1 MNSVPGIGIIYIL
14 LRVLILTE
22 SLTVKKKFLYLA
34 LAMAS
39 LSTQWASAAYQS
51 VVVHRRDGSALQI
64 GLDRAVTAKI
74 SDGALVFTS
83 SLGYVSLPA
92 DEVWHWAFSTAEAPG
107 DVWSGIED
115 AAAGE
120 AAIICSDGR
129 LELRGL
135 PEGTGTSLYALDGR
149 LVAASDAAADG
160 TCLFDTASLPC
171 GIYLLTYG
179 NHSVKIMLGR

>member
-1 MNSVPGIGIIYIL
+1 M
-14 LRVLILTE
+14 
-22 SLTVKKKFLYLA
+22 
-34 LAMAS
+34 
-39 LSTQWASAAYQS
+39 SACPPTGCGTG
-51 VVVHRRDGSALQI
+51 HRDS
-64 GLDRAVTAKI
+64 
-74 SDGALVFTS
+74 
-83 SLGYVSLPA
+83 
-92 DEVWHWAFSTAEAPG
+92 
-107 DVWSGIED
+107 
-115 AAAGE
+115 AAGE

-149 LVAASDAAADG
+149 LVAASAAAADG